1 MIVSSK
7 SSILSE
13 YNPNSL
19 ESVKAGNIYSGY
31 IDRGARKGVIVK
43 FNERVKLFIGS
54 ESLDSHAYQTYDSVL
69 VFVKSVEGDKINGSI
84 LAESVLKKPLENLH
98 LLSIWLKEEGTLNK
112 QYLSVD

>member
-1 MIVSSK
+1 M
-7 SSILSE
+7 
-13 YNPNSL
+13 
-19 ESVKAGNIYSGY
+19 
-31 IDRGARKGVIVK
+31 VK

-98 LLSIWLKEEGTLNK
+98 LLSVWLKEEAIINK
-112 QYLSVD
+112 QFSTVD